1 MVDLRDKTFC
11 KRHPHTE
18 SYLGCS
24 RCGDLICFECLIQT
38 PVGARC
44 PDHASEMRNPM
55 TQASSSEMTRAL
67 VAGIGS
73 SMALH
78 LVFFILLQALG
89 NVGLIL
95 LFIAPAAIGY
105 FVGEAVF
112 KASGY
117 TRNKNIAWV
126 AAGSV
131 FLGFA
136 VLTALFGQPVGVFG
150 MLIGMYFAY
159 KRVSP

>member
-11 KRHPHTE
+11 KRHPDTE

-24 RCGDLICFECLIQT
+24 RCGDLICFQCLIQT

-67 VAGIGS
+67 VVGIGTS
-73 SMALH
+73 VLLH
-78 LVFFILLQALG
+78 LVLILMLNLLG
-89 NVGLIL
+89 GVGLIL
-95 LFIAPAAIGY
+95 AIIGPAAIGY
-105 FVGEAVF
+105 FVGEAVY

-117 TRNKNIAWV
+117 TRNKNIAWA

-131 FLGFA
+131 FVGFA
-136 VLTALFGQPVGVFG
+136 ILTTLFGQPVGAFG

-159 KRVSP
+159 KRISP